1 MKLYKSLIYREMK
14 LSRAYYGF
22 CILFFALLITTVLV
36 GLILPNV
43 DEGVAPGEARLG
55 FTLVSLVIPVL
66 GALFVTRDGGNYKKD
81 VNSGWARAVA
91 AYPVTSKQRALAE
104 LLMRLISSLVFMVL
118 GSVVTIV
125 INANFGVNILLP
137 YVSAWMLSG
146 AVGLLIDAG
155 LGVIVMLTRDKKQ
168 LKKYIV
174 IANVAMI
181 ALLGTV
187 AKYIPSFDESIATKK
202 LLERI
207 VDTLYSG
214 WFFLICAAILCAV
227 SALFLFVYAR
237 SYERRE
243 A

>member
-91 AYPVTSKQRALAE
+91 AYP
-104 LLMRLISSLVFMVL
+104 RLISSLVFMVL

-137 YVSAWMLSG
+137 YVSVWMLSG

-207 VDTLYSG
+207 VDTLYFS
-214 WFFLICAAILCAV
+214 
-227 SALFLFVYAR
+227 
-237 SYERRE
+237 
-243 A
+243 